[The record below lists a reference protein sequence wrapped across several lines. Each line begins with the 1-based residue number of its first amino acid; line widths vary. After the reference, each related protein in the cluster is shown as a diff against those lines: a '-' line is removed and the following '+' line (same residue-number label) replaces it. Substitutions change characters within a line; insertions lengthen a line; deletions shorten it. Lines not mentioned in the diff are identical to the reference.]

1 MESKIEI
8 RHVSLKVDSEFD
20 SFTQALERLLGRF
33 DYSFYNDLETDPR
46 SVEARLKAAA
56 GEQGLLLFSIQEHG
70 RLLNLVGPPRKPKQ
84 YLLGNPLI
92 AVTMTCR
99 DIRAALYAPLRILVY
114 QGGDG
119 ATRVEFDARRPVAAL
134 VDENSQRRIE
144 RRPDIAAGH
153 RHRDERIAQEV
164 LLGFA
169 RRADQV

>member
-56 GEQGLLLFSIQEHG
+56 GEQGLMLFSIQEHG
-70 RLLNLVGPPRKPKQ
+70 RLLNLVGAPRKAKQ

-119 ATRVEFDARRPVAAL
+119 ATRVEFDRPSSLFGQFDNPDVAAVARSLDEKLFNL
-134 VDENSQRRIE
+134 VAGADR
-144 RRPDIAAGH
+144 AA
-153 RHRDERIAQEV
+153 DPSP
-164 LLGFA
+164 A
-169 RRADQV
+169 RS